1 MRKILPVLLPLIA
14 AVVVVWYLA
23 TREAGRPDR
32 PEGEETAEKG
42 RELDDGGG
50 FILPKTDALG
60 SAAKTRTSAT
70 KFAPLY
76 DLERCVLSG
85 NHEGA
90 RWHRQKLCER
100 LDEVMADDTLLEN
113 LLTLIRTKGL
123 QSTDPDEREVLLVIL
138 TRMNDPS
145 GEATAMVNR
154 AFYGAQSYEERM
166 TMLEAMARPHHDPQ
180 QAAALAANIALTHAD
195 AEARERA
202 FDIILSHTSDDGL
215 IFDTAVEVLEGTTRR
230 RQREMSLMAISAAA
244 PELDAAKLW
253 LRERLRRPREEE
265 LTLLVSQ
272 IDAWGDDSDAAQ
284 LEALAE
290 DFPARAD
297 ELRSYANGL
306 RHWIKQREAQEKG
319 EEFRPDSGQR

>member
-14 AVVVVWYLA
+14 AVVVIWHLS

-50 FILPKTDALG
+50 FILPPLKPFGTPPE
-60 SAAKTRTSAT
+60 TRTPAT
-70 KFAPLY
+70 KFASLY
-76 DLERCVLSG
+76 DLERCIQSG
-85 NHEGA
+85 NHESA

-100 LDEVMADDTLLEN
+100 LDEVMADDTLREN

-123 QSTDPDEREVLLVIL
+123 QSTDPDEREVLLAIL
-138 TRMNDPS
+138 TRMDDP
-145 GEATAMVNR
+145 EATAMVNQ

-180 QAAALAANIALTHAD
+180 QAASLAANIALTHAD

-202 FDIILSHTSDDGL
+202 FDIILSHTNDDGL
-215 IFDTAVEVLEGTTRR
+215 IFETAVEVLEGTTHK
-230 RQREMSLMAISAAA
+230 RQREMSLMAISATAPQLPAA
-244 PELDAAKLW
+244 RRW
-253 LRERLRRPREEE
+253 LKERLRRPREEE
-265 LTLLVSQ
+265 LSFLVEQ
-272 IDAWGDDSDAAQ
+272 IDAWGDDRDAAQ

-297 ELRSYANGL
+297 ELRSQANRL
-306 RHWIKQREAQEKG
+306 RRWIKQREAQAKG
-319 EEFRPDSGQR
+319 EEFRPDRRQR